1 MLFRSIHK
9 SFLVLLSVLAMGSLP
24 WGNQAR
30 AVDIGSGE
38 VEANL
43 DTTLSYGV
51 TFRAADRDKKLVT
64 DPNGNDGNL
73 NYKRGIVSNAF
84 KFTTDLDVG
93 YRNFGLFLRGSGFLD
108 IENENGTRER
118 TPLSA
123 KAKRMVGKDID
134 LLDAYVTGAFEI
146 GEATTDVRI
155 GKHVLNWGEST
166 FIQNGIN
173 AVNPFDVGKLRVP
186 GAELREAL
194 VAVPLASTVVELPN
208 GLSVEG
214 FYQLDWDKT
223 EIDPVG
229 SYFSVTDYVGAG
241 ARQAEID
248 VTSLLPTIQPNDRDD
263 FLFVQRGP
271 DRVPGDSGQFGV
283 GLRFFAEDLGN
294 TEFGFYFMNYHSRL
308 PLVTAR
314 SGTRLGIT
322 QGLGLVRDTIGR
334 FVIGTDLQ
342 AAASAALMDSNGAS
356 AGAAAARANPAGM
369 AAFNRVLAAGGT
381 PQQAAAAA
389 IAAVPQIAG
398 PAAIA
403 AASEAA
409 AVGAARANPVGM
421 AAFNQVLA
429 AGGTPQQAAAA
440 AVAAVPGAADA
451 GAAAAINRYGK
462 DARYFVEY
470 PEDIQLFGVSFNTQL
485 GTSGWALQGEY
496 SYRRDAPLQI
506 DDVHILTTG
515 LRPIST
521 ALACQL
527 QPQSQQLQCIG
538 NAMASIPADGGP
550 VQGFVL
556 SDVSQAQV
564 TATRVF
570 GPTLGADSL
579 AFVTEVALMH
589 VHDMPNKMTTPLES
603 PADITVGA
611 DATSFGYRMA
621 SRLDYNNAIGAV
633 NLFPYA
639 QFQHDVSG
647 NSPSPSGSF
656 VQGRTALTLGLRAS
670 YLSRWEADI
679 GYTSFAGRRNK
690 LRDRDLVTATVKYS
704 F

>member
-64 DPNGNDGNL
+64 DVNGNDGNL

-241 ARQAEID
+241 ARRAVIPLPNVSDMGLGFGPVTPAINADLGGYTVLHPTLGRVPAPQPLQPAFDAEFLN
-248 VTSLLPTIQPNDRDD
+248 VVREADRN
-263 FLFVQRGP
+263 
-271 DRVPGDSGQFGV
+271 PGDSGQWGV
-283 GLRFFAEDLGN
+283 AFRYLAEQLN
-294 TEFGFYFMNYHSRL
+294 ETEFGFYFVNYHSRL
-308 PLVTAR
+308 PTVSARTGSRAGVQAGLAAAQAVGSPTSVTTGAVTQDVTAKVTADIR
-314 SGTRLGIT
+314 A
-322 QGLGLVRDTIGR
+322 GR
-334 FVIGTDLQ
+334 VAPADAPTVIKKQVEEQVGRI
-342 AAASAALMDSNGAS
+342 ASALALD
-356 AGAAAARANPAGM
+356 
-369 AAFNRVLAAGGT
+369 
-381 PQQAAAAA
+381 
-389 IAAVPQIAG
+389 
-398 PAAIA
+398 
-403 AASEAA
+403 
-409 AVGAARANPVGM
+409 
-421 AAFNQVLA
+421 
-429 AGGTPQQAAAA
+429 
-440 AVAAVPGAADA
+440 
-451 GAAAAINRYGK
+451 RYGK
-462 DARYFVEY
+462 TGRYFIEY
-470 PEDIQLFGVSFNTQL
+470 PEDIQLFGLSFNTSL

-496 SYRRDAPLQI
+496 SFRSDAPLQKAERVLFAEGLAPVLRFLDRTRPDYI
-506 DDVHILTTG
+506 APTG
-515 LRPIST
+515 VP
-521 ALACQL
+521 AYLASY
-527 QPQSQQLQCIG
+527 QPTE
-538 NAMASIPADGGP
+538 
-550 VQGFVL
+550 VQGYIKRN
-556 SDVSQAQV
+556 VSQVQA

-570 GPTLGADSL
+570 GPMLGADSL
-579 AFVTEVALMH
+579 VFLTEAALMH
-589 VHDMPNKMTTPLES
+589 VHDMPNKNRLPLES
-603 PADITVGA
+603 PAGGSDA

-670 YLSRWEADI
+670 YLSRWEADL
-679 GYTSFAGRRNK
+679 GYTSFAGRRNE